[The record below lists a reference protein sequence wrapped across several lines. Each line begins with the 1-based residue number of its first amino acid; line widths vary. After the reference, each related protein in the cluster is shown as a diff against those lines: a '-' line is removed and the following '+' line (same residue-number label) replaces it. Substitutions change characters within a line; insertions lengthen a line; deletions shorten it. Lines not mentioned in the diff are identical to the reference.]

1 MLFTRRLA
9 ARFGLPRRN
18 ADAESGSARA
28 LLASRRHLAALV
40 DLDAELGRATTARD
54 VVTTL
59 ARSATVDFGCSRA
72 AIVVRHDDGWLRGVA
87 GPDGIVE
94 VVPCGPPTG
103 LGAAVSGEPTLV
115 RELDP
120 LGTLGVALPGATT
133 VVLVPV
139 EVDDDVLGVLAAEWP
154 RRRRRVTPVTV
165 RSLARA
171 AGHAALTLRHQ
182 ALVAEVERL
191 ATHDPLTG
199 LANRRSFE
207 DVLDREIN
215 RARRR
220 SEPLTLAMVDIDHFK
235 SVNDSF
241 GHPTGDA
248 VLRAVGTALVVN
260 TKSFDVVA
268 RLGGDEFAVIL
279 PTCAA
284 SDAQSVAE
292 RLRRVCSESAATLTV
307 TVSVGWAACPDD
319 GIDTLSLVAAADSA
333 LYAAKRAG
341 RDRVAAASQVDA
353 ATSPAA
359 SSRKRR

>member
-1 MLFTRRLA
+1 
-9 ARFGLPRRN
+9 
-18 ADAESGSARA
+18 
-28 LLASRRHLAALV
+28 
-40 DLDAELGRATTARD
+40 
-54 VVTTL
+54 
-59 ARSATVDFGCSRA
+59 
-72 AIVVRHDDGWLRGVA
+72 VVRHDDGWLRGVA
-87 GPDGIVE
+87 GSDGIVE

-103 LGAAVSGEPTLV
+103 LEAAVSGEPTLV
-115 RELDP
+115 DELDP
-120 LGTLGVALPGATT
+120 LGTLGAALPGATT

-139 EVDDDVLGVLAAEWP
+139 EVDDDVLGVMAAEWP
-154 RRRRRVTPVTV
+154 RRRRRVPAVTV

-199 LANRRSFE
+199 LSNRRSFE
-207 DVLDREIN
+207 DVLDREIK

-220 SEPLTLAMVDIDHFK
+220 NEPLTLAMVDIDHFK

-248 VLRAVGTALVVN
+248 VLRAVATALVVN

-284 SDAQSVAE
+284 SDAPSVAE
-292 RLRRVCSESAATLTV
+292 RLRRVCSEAAVTLQV
-307 TVSVGWAACPDD
+307 TVSVGWAGCPED